1 METMENRGG
10 NEGWFGAV
18 WRQYQERRAGA
29 EVLRQATEQVVET
42 ADPVIRQARG
52 YRKVLRTP
60 VAGAMDYCRSLI
72 DALPGP
78 VVLSRS
84 RYHADPLVKAIFAS
98 PDELEEVLR
107 ISPETTRLREQ
118 GSRGEVVAMMTMLKQ
133 EKTVFGHQQEG
144 EIIRRDVAQRA
155 VSFYD
160 HRIVAPSPDLERTR
174 DGIVRRGLEVLA
186 TVAMEGITTLRS
198 RKAELREKREYL
210 KGILKIMGGK
220 SHVLEIFAAPDPEH
234 LEQYR
239 KAERALAEVERE
251 LEELRE
257 QMATPEHALNY
268 LQGVMHKAGNE
279 LVVQDQTFRLNWM
292 GVRVED
298 QPESEGNDITLAEF
312 SLREEFR
319 RSAVLVKFSLDT
331 GMER

>member
-1 METMENRGG
+1 MDERKRRDGNGG
-10 NEGWFGAV
+10 WLGEV

-52 YRKVLRTP
+52 YHRVLRTP

-72 DALPGP
+72 DVLPGP
-78 VVLSRS
+78 VVLNRGQ
-84 RYHADPLVKAIFAS
+84 YHADPLVKALFAS
-98 PDELEEVLR
+98 PDELEEMLR
-107 ISPETTRLREQ
+107 ISPETAKLREQ

-133 EKTVFGHQQEG
+133 EKTVFGHQLEG
-144 EIIRRDVAQRA
+144 EIIKRDVAQRA
-155 VSFYD
+155 VSFFD
-160 HRIVAPSPDLERTR
+160 HRIVAPSPDLEQTR
-174 DGIVRRGLEVLA
+174 EGIVNRGLEVLA
-186 TVAMEGITTLRS
+186 TVAMEGITTVRS
-198 RKAELREKREYL
+198 KKAELREKREYL

-239 KAERALAEVERE
+239 KAERVLVEVERE
-251 LEELRE
+251 LEGLRD
-257 QMATPEHALNY
+257 QMATPEHALDH
-268 LQGVMHKAGNE
+268 LHGVMRQAAKT
-279 LVVQDQTFRLNWM
+279 LVVQDQSFRLNWM

-319 RSAVLVKFSLDT
+319 RSAVLVSFSLDT
-331 GMER
+331 GMAG